1 MDANVLK
8 ALNDANNDGYR
19 RPSLNNIIIYGR
31 VRCLIDR
38 PSFLGEG
45 VKSTDGYFALL
56 DAYALKCLGEDY
68 FREDTYDV
76 NSIYFTKGSVLIY
89 IDSPSWVGKDVKV
102 FGKSKYYGANI
113 RRQKCKSLTEGIS
126 AFMFGAPEKNG
137 RYSVYPLVPNV
148 LVELS
153 AKDVDARGTVLE
165 DFIVT
170 IANDNIIP
178 YPETLECIISY
189 TGVNDYTELVVSENE
204 SKNITSVRKN
214 FVATKERVD
223 ISKIDMHLVNHLE
236 GQPVSEYYDVVKED
250 FKNSAD
256 MRYFFVNSMVDEL
269 IESFRDNRD
278 YLEDDYFR
286 KLFIENV
293 VKYPQRKL
301 GVYGKEKVK
310 NYVDIFIDNCE
321 YMPSSD
327 LSEVQ
332 KSQIARGMDKLK
344 KLVYVDNNVLTG
356 YSGED
361 DIDALPVLQSDIL
374 FTLNVIGVCTGIG
387 FSTLN
392 DCIDYCMNR
401 YHFEKEVGLY
411 ALVVNPYLL
420 GLLGTGLSVVDC
432 DIIYNSIGDVY
443 APDENTVNLCN
454 KYRSY
459 LLMLD
464 TLDNCANGIFYK
476 GRRNKYQNTFVNKRD
491 YKRADCKYPEK
502 ALNNILNFNFMS
514 SPEVKDLLSI
524 LLGIDIYV
532 GNKFNVSIK
541 HWYDE
546 DVFNELVEKGVINT
560 LNNYCALQRD
570 LERELLIYE
579 TFEKMGKKETG
590 ISDETIEEVIKNFE
604 EEKGF
609 SLEPLQKEGIKLC
622 KFHAGVLSGCA
633 GSGKTTTSD
642 CLTEALKTLEN
653 ISIVYCT
660 PTGKACRRLAE
671 VVHST
676 VKTIHSQFNVMLGGA
691 SYLQGVFKRK
701 PKPEGVDRQ
710 SVVYILDEMAMCSTE
725 LLYNVAKSV
734 EENDMVYFLGDVKQL
749 PPIGRGCPFKVLM
762 NLLPCV
768 ELGVSKRAAEGSLIN
783 YNTSLINFMSTP
795 ICRELNYDNKTFIA
809 KDCDDLSIVFTVR
822 SVFNGFMSGELTG
835 VKYSEDDIQV
845 ISGYQ
850 AKEKIS
856 STNRLNA
863 PLQAD
868 LRKYDKVLYYRESKN
883 PEEENKPFYKGDRVI
898 YINRNSYDI
907 CRYVLKP
914 DGTFHQTITF
924 GCVNGE
930 MGKIVGV
937 IPTND
942 IKIYSVNSNRV
953 SIDDDIYSEV
963 NEPEFSEM
971 LKRFKEKEESMRN
984 DSVVRGDN
992 LYFVVI
998 KVYDTDLRKDV
1009 YVLLRATGRFV
1020 NSDFCLSGSDLGN
1033 LSLAYALT
1041 CHKMQGSQNKVIIA
1055 VFESRGNPDFINR
1068 NMINTIIT
1076 RSQEVV
1082 CCIGSVTGEDSL
1094 INRGRLSVSNLG
1106 SQDLLSWLT
1115 GDDSW
1120 IEG

>member
-8 ALNDANNDGYR
+8 ALNDAKDGYR

-38 PSFLGEG
+38 PAFLGEG
-45 VKSTDGYFALL
+45 VKSTNGYFALL

-89 IDSPSWVGKDVKV
+89 VDSPSWVGKDVKV

-113 RRQKCKSLTEGIS
+113 RRQKCKSMTEGIS

-148 LVELS
+148 LVELN
-153 AKDVDARGTVLE
+153 AKDTDARGTVLE

-178 YPETLECIISY
+178 YPETLECIIPY
-189 TGVNDYTELVVSENE
+189 TGVNEYNELVVSENE
-204 SKNITSVRKN
+204 SKSITSVRKN
-214 FVATKERVD
+214 FVATDERVD

-236 GQPVSEYYDVVKED
+236 GQPLSEYYDVVKED
-250 FKNSAD
+250 FDSSAE
-256 MRYFFVNSMVDEL
+256 MRYFLVTNMVSEL
-269 IESFRDNRD
+269 NESYENNRD
-278 YLEDDYFR
+278 YLEDGYFR

-293 VKYPQRKL
+293 VKYPLRKL
-301 GVYGKEKVK
+301 GVYDKEKVK
-310 NYVDIFIDNCE
+310 NYVDIFTDNCE

-327 LSEVQ
+327 LSETQ
-332 KSQIARGMDKLK
+332 KSQLVRGMDKLK
-344 KLVYVDNNVLTG
+344 RAVYTDNSVLSG
-356 YSGED
+356 YSGD
-361 DIDALPVLQSDIL
+361 ADIDALPVLQSDFL

-392 DCIDYCMNR
+392 DCIDYCVNR
-401 YHFEKEVGLY
+401 YHFVADEGLY

-432 DIIYNSIGDVY
+432 DIIYNSIGNVY
-443 APDENTVNLCN
+443 TPDEGTVELCN

-464 TLDNCANGIFYK
+464 TLDNCANGIYYK
-476 GRRNKYQNTFVNKRD
+476 GRKNKYANTFVNTRD

-502 ALNNILNFNFMS
+502 ALNNISSFGFMS
-514 SPEVKDLLSI
+514 SSEVRDLLSI

-532 GNKFNVSIK
+532 DSKFNTSIK
-541 HWYDE
+541 KWYDE

-560 LNNYCALQRD
+560 VNNYCALQRD

-579 TFEKMGKKETG
+579 TFEEIGKKETG
-590 ISDETIEEVIKNFE
+590 ISDETIEEVIERFE

-609 SLEPLQKEGIKLC
+609 ALEPLQKEGIKLC
-622 KFHAGVLSGCA
+622 KHHAGVLSGCA

-642 CLTEALKTLEN
+642 CLTDALKTLDDVK
-653 ISIVYCT
+653 IVYCT

-691 SYLQGVFKRK
+691 SYLQRVFKRK
-701 PKPEGVDRQ
+701 NKTEDAERVPT
-710 SVVYILDEMAMCSTE
+710 VYILDEMAMCSTE
-725 LLYNVAKSV
+725 LLYNVAKSI
-734 EENDMVYFLGDVKQL
+734 EDTDMVYFLGDVKQL
-749 PPIGRGCPFKVLM
+749 PPIGRGCPFRVLM
-762 NLLPCV
+762 DLLPCV

-795 ICRELNYDNKTFIA
+795 ICRELKYDTKTFIA
-809 KDCDDLSIVFTVR
+809 KDCDDLTIIPTVR

-850 AKEKIS
+850 AKEKVS
-856 STNRLNA
+856 STNRLNT
-863 PLQAD
+863 PLQED
-868 LRKYDKVLYYRESKN
+868 LRKYDKVLYYRESRN

-898 YINRNSYDI
+898 YVNRNSYDI

-914 DGTFHQTITF
+914 DGDFYQTISF

-930 MGKIVGV
+930 VGKLVGV
-937 IPTND
+937 VPTKD
-942 IKIYSVNSNRV
+942 IKIHSVNSNRV

-963 NEPEFSEM
+963 SNSEFSEM
-971 LKRFKEKEESMRN
+971 SERFKEKEESMRN
-984 DSVVRGDN
+984 DSVIRGDN

-1020 NSDFCLSGSDLGN
+1020 DSDFCLSGSDLGN

-1106 SQDLLSWLT
+1106 SHDLLSWLT

>member
-8 ALNDANNDGYR
+8 ALNDAKDGYR

-38 PSFLGEG
+38 PAFLGEG
-45 VKSTDGYFALL
+45 VKSTNGYFALL

-89 IDSPSWVGKDVKV
+89 VDSPSWVGKDVKV

-113 RRQKCKSLTEGIS
+113 RRQKCKSMTEGIS

-148 LVELS
+148 LVELN
-153 AKDVDARGTVLE
+153 AKDTDARGTVLE

-178 YPETLECIISY
+178 YPETLECIIPY
-189 TGVNDYTELVVSENE
+189 TGVNEYNELVVSENE
-204 SKNITSVRKN
+204 SKSITSVRKN
-214 FVATKERVD
+214 FVATDERVD

-236 GQPVSEYYDVVKED
+236 GQPLSEYYDVVKED
-250 FKNSAD
+250 FDSSAE
-256 MRYFFVNSMVDEL
+256 MRYFLVTNMVNEL
-269 IESFRDNRD
+269 NESYENNRD
-278 YLEDDYFR
+278 YLEDGYFR

-293 VKYPQRKL
+293 VKYPLRKL
-301 GVYGKEKVK
+301 GVYDKEKVK
-310 NYVDIFIDNCE
+310 NYVDIFTDNCE

-327 LSEVQ
+327 LSETQ
-332 KSQIARGMDKLK
+332 KSQLVRGMDKLK
-344 KLVYVDNNVLTG
+344 KAVYTDNTVLSG
-356 YSGED
+356 YSGD
-361 DIDALPVLQSDIL
+361 ADIDALPVLQSDFL

-392 DCIDYCMNR
+392 DCIDYCVNR
-401 YHFEKEVGLY
+401 YHFVADEGLY
-411 ALVVNPYLL
+411 ALIVNPYLL

-432 DIIYNSIGDVY
+432 DIIYNSIGNVY
-443 APDENTVNLCN
+443 TPDEGTVELCN
-454 KYRSY
+454 KYRFY

-464 TLDNCANGIFYK
+464 TLDNCANGIYYK
-476 GRRNKYQNTFVNKRD
+476 GRKNKYANTFVNTRD

-502 ALNNILNFNFMS
+502 ALNNISSFGFMS
-514 SPEVKDLLSI
+514 SSEVRDLLSI

-532 GNKFNVSIK
+532 DSKFNTSIK
-541 HWYDE
+541 KWYDE

-560 LNNYCALQRD
+560 VNNYCALQRD

-579 TFEKMGKKETG
+579 TFEEIGKKETG
-590 ISDETIEEVIKNFE
+590 ISDETIEEVIERFE

-609 SLEPLQKEGIKLC
+609 ALEPLQKEGIKLC
-622 KFHAGVLSGCA
+622 KHHAGVLSGCA

-642 CLTEALKTLEN
+642 CLTDALKTLDDVK
-653 ISIVYCT
+653 IVYCT

-671 VVHST
+671 VVHSM

-691 SYLQGVFKRK
+691 SYLQRVFKRK
-701 PKPEGVDRQ
+701 NKTEDAERVPT
-710 SVVYILDEMAMCSTE
+710 VYILDEMAMCSTE
-725 LLYNVAKSV
+725 LLYNVAKSI
-734 EENDMVYFLGDVKQL
+734 EDTDMVYFLGDVKQL
-749 PPIGRGCPFKVLM
+749 PPIGRGCPFRVLM
-762 NLLPCV
+762 DLLPCV

-795 ICRELNYDNKTFIA
+795 ICRELKYDTKTFIA
-809 KDCDDLSIVFTVR
+809 KDCDDLSIVPTVR

-850 AKEKIS
+850 AKEKVS

-863 PLQAD
+863 PLQED
-868 LRKYDKVLYYRESKN
+868 LRKYDKVLYYRESRN

-898 YINRNSYDI
+898 YVNRNSYDI

-914 DGTFHQTITF
+914 DGAFHQTITF

-930 MGKIVGV
+930 MGKLVGV
-937 IPTND
+937 VPTKD
-942 IKIYSVNSNRV
+942 IKINSVNSNRV
-953 SIDDDIYSEV
+953 SLDDDIYSEV
-963 NEPEFSEM
+963 SSSEFSEM
-971 LKRFKEKEESMRN
+971 LERFKEKEESMRN
-984 DSVVRGDN
+984 DSVIRGDN

-1020 NSDFCLSGSDLGN
+1020 DSDFCLSGSDLGN

-1106 SQDLLSWLT
+1106 SHDLLSWLT

>member
-8 ALNDANNDGYR
+8 ALNDAKDGYR

-38 PSFLGEG
+38 PAFLGEG
-45 VKSTDGYFALL
+45 VKATNGYFALL
-56 DAYALKCLGEDY
+56 DAYALKCLGKDY

-89 IDSPSWVGKDVKV
+89 VDSPSWVGKDVKV
-102 FGKSKYYGANI
+102 FGKSKYYGTNI
-113 RRQKCKSLTEGIS
+113 RRQKCKSMTEGIS

-148 LVELS
+148 LVELN
-153 AKDVDARGTVLE
+153 AKDADARGTVLE

-170 IANDNIIP
+170 LANDNIIP
-178 YPETLECIISY
+178 YPETLECIIPY
-189 TGVNDYTELVVSENE
+189 TGVNDYNELVVSENE
-204 SKNITSVRKN
+204 SKSITSVRKN
-214 FVATKERVD
+214 FVVTGDRVD

-236 GQPVSEYYDVVKED
+236 GQPLSEYYDVVKED
-250 FKNSAD
+250 FNSSAE
-256 MRYFFVNSMVDEL
+256 MRYFLVANMVSEL
-269 IESFRDNRD
+269 NESYENNRD
-278 YLEDDYFR
+278 YLDDGYFR

-293 VKYPQRKL
+293 VKHPLKKL

-310 NYVDIFIDNCE
+310 NYVDIFTDNCE

-332 KSQIARGMDKLK
+332 KSQLARGMDKLK
-344 KLVYVDNNVLTG
+344 KSVYTDNTVLSG
-356 YSGED
+356 YSGDE
-361 DIDALPVLQSDIL
+361 DIDALPVLQSDFL

-392 DCIDYCMNR
+392 DCIDYCVNR
-401 YHFEKEVGLY
+401 YHFVADEGLY
-411 ALVVNPYLL
+411 ALIVNPYLL
-420 GLLGTGLSVVDC
+420 GLLGTGLSVADC
-432 DIIYNSIGDVY
+432 DIIYNSIGNVY
-443 APDENTVNLCN
+443 TPDEDTVDLCN

-464 TLDNCANGIFYK
+464 TLDNCANGIYYK
-476 GRRNKYQNTFVNKRD
+476 GRKNKYANTFVNTRD

-502 ALNNILNFNFMS
+502 ALNNISSFGFMS
-514 SPEVKDLLSI
+514 SSEVRDLLSI

-532 GNKFNVSIK
+532 DDEFNTSIK
-541 HWYDE
+541 KWYDE

-560 LNNYCALQRD
+560 VNNYCALQRD

-579 TFEKMGKKETG
+579 TFEEIGKKETG
-590 ISDETIEEVIKNFE
+590 ISDETIEEVIEHFE

-609 SLEPLQKEGIKLC
+609 ALEPLQKEGIKLC
-622 KFHAGVLSGCA
+622 KHHAGVLSGCA

-642 CLTEALKTLEN
+642 CLTEALKTLDDVK
-653 ISIVYCT
+653 IVYCT

-691 SYLQGVFKRK
+691 SYLQRVFKRK
-701 PKPEGVDRQ
+701 NKTGDVERV
-710 SVVYILDEMAMCSTE
+710 STVYILDEMAMCSTE
-725 LLYNVAKSV
+725 LLYNVAKSI
-734 EENDMVYFLGDVKQL
+734 EDNDMVYFLGDVKQL
-749 PPIGRGCPFKVLM
+749 PPIGRGCPFGVLM

-795 ICRELNYDNKTFIA
+795 ICRELKYDTKTFIA
-809 KDCDDLSIVFTVR
+809 KDCDDLSIVPTVR

-850 AKEKIS
+850 TKEKVS

-863 PLQAD
+863 PLQED
-868 LRKYDKVLYYRESKN
+868 LRRYDKVLYYRESRN

-898 YINRNSYDI
+898 YVNRNSYDI

-914 DGTFHQTITF
+914 DGAFHQTITF

-930 MGKIVGV
+930 MGKLVGV
-937 IPTND
+937 VPTKD
-942 IKIYSVNSNRV
+942 IKIHSVNSNRV
-953 SIDDDIYSEV
+953 SVDDDIYSEV
-963 NEPEFSEM
+963 SNSEFSEM
-971 LKRFKEKEESMRN
+971 LERFKEKEESMRN
-984 DSVVRGDN
+984 DSVIRGDN

-1020 NSDFCLSGSDLGN
+1020 DSDFCLSGSDLGN

-1106 SQDLLSWLT
+1106 SHDLLSWLT